1 MTINLG
7 KALNFPFSDKEW
19 PTKFAITV
27 VLIFI
32 PILGWGVLG
41 GYVVRLIR
49 NIMAGEEKLPEF
61 GDWGADFRLGIM
73 AFVGGL
79 IYNAP
84 LILLSCCSSTVLRDN
99 LAVQCSGTVVSII
112 YGVAIAPF

>member
-1 MTINLG
+1 
-7 KALNFPFSDKEW
+7 
-19 PTKFAITV
+19 
-27 VLIFI
+27 
-32 PILGWGVLG
+32 
-41 GYVVRLIR
+41 
-49 NIMAGEEKLPEF
+49 MAGEEKLPEF